1 MFGYTNAWWMGK
13 VRHTPRAAARPV
25 PCAYPAPVVLPSLEV
40 LPHTC
45 ACVQTPGWD
54 DSVPYL
60 TWADGEWQLP
70 AIVGNPVTP
79 RVRADDRN
87 VRIIGRFLPTP
98 IGAAFDHPGVQITT
112 HVQGTRSV
120 SIALSQAGAASHGT
134 VTLSLLHRFVVFV
147 DGVRHEGPVS
157 FTTKNWPLHTT
168 CVVPIASGLDPNK
181 AHEIVVLKIVSWN
194 IGLRG
199 LEKLC
204 ADEDCSGTPDTH
216 GIRRRS
222 GFAGLEGLL
231 EALGHPDILCLQ
243 EVKLRELGAP
253 ERPIALA
260 AGYES
265 YFGLCRTQ
273 TANTSFG
280 RYAGVATFCKLS
292 CQACRAE
299 EGITGALTASHEAP
313 ASVMSSDR
321 DVDNEG
327 RCVITVHGD
336 LAILNVYV
344 PAVTSADP
352 VQAARRAEYKAAFLS
367 ALERRCRSLME
378 EGLRVLAIGDFN
390 VTPEPIDSAREL
402 EAAGRP
408 GAHEPSPSRS
418 LGLGCGGGDL
428 EGGDFLGRPLLHP
441 LELLPRVARF
451 VLKGAPPLS

>member
-181 AHEIVVLKIVSWN
+181 AHEIVVLKVSEAQFEAPGHGWSPN
-194 IGLRG
+194 YLTLHGFDG
-199 LEKLC
+199 
-204 ADEDCSGTPDTH
+204 DEGMRSVALSSAKP
-216 GIRRRS
+216 RRVE
-222 GFAGLEGLL
+222 F
-231 EALGHPDILCLQ
+231 LGD
-243 EVKLRELGAP
+243 
-253 ERPIALA
+253 
-260 AGYES
+260 S
-265 YFGLCRTQ
+265 
-273 TANTSFG
+273 
-280 RYAGVATFCKLS
+280 
-292 CQACRAE
+292 
-299 EGITGALTASHEAP
+299 LTAGWCAFAMH
-313 ASVMSSDR
+313 ASRMPCWPHIHA
-321 DVDNEG
+321 EP
-327 RCVITVHGD
+327 VH
-336 LAILNVYV
+336 
-344 PAVTSADP
+344 
-352 VQAARRAEYKAAFLS
+352 
-367 ALERRCRSLME
+367 
-378 EGLRVLAIGDFN
+378 
-390 VTPEPIDSAREL
+390 
-402 EAAGRP
+402 
-408 GAHEPSPSRS
+408 
-418 LGLGCGGGDL
+418 
-428 EGGDFLGRPLLHP
+428 
-441 LELLPRVARF
+441 
-451 VLKGAPPLS
+451 